1 MHSFNALILV
11 VCHAFSPSIKS
22 VFSTLLLNHF
32 FMVLHY
38 ALAYD
43 SYMILADWF
52 TIMDVSVPVHMI
64 RLLLI
69 LTKSMHHSMYYLSA
83 MCSRSTPRVLI
94 IAAVS

>member
-1 MHSFNALILV
+1 MLSFWLSVTLSLPLYSPP
-11 VCHAFSPSIKS
+11 FSLTI
-22 VFSTLLLNHF
+22 